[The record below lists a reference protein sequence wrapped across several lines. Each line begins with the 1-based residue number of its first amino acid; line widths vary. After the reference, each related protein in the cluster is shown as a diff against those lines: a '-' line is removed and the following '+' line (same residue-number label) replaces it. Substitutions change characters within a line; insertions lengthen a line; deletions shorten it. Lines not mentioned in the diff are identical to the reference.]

1 VPDDEFQFDAER
13 HAELVAVVTVLL
25 GQFVAVEPEF
35 GRQPGPAVALVVGEF
50 RPAVA
55 LVVGEFRPA
64 VALIV
69 GEFRAAIAC
78 RQLRVVRQRGFVF
91 AERIPVRRVIGGWRL
106 QRWRFRA
113 TPTAA
118 ATRLAHASCHRR
130 LAGQHAL
137 IVRSTVRRGLG
148 RGRAWHPG

>member
-55 LVVGEFRPA
+55 L
-64 VALIV
+64 IV

-78 RQLRVVRQRGFVF
+78 RQLRVVRQRGFVC